1 MKIILKYILT
11 NIKERKLRTAVMFLS
26 ILLSSMLLFVSFSIG
41 ASYESAQQKMARGM
55 AGSAVLSVKA
65 ANGAIKTDELPP
77 LSSIEAGVG
86 VLKGTALYHENGCYE
101 TIDLIAADLT
111 ELDKINPPHLANG
124 EKITDFTGS
133 LVILPDR
140 FRPQILQTMTQSSSA
155 IRGERQ
161 PFCLFPPWPDSW
173 IRRTDTAKS

>member
-11 NIKERKLRTAVMFLS
+11 NIKERKLRTAVIFLS

-77 LSSIEAGVG
+77 
-86 VLKGTALYHENGCYE
+86 
-101 TIDLIAADLT
+101 
-111 ELDKINPPHLANG
+111 
-124 EKITDFTGS
+124 
-133 LVILPDR
+133 
-140 FRPQILQTMTQSSSA
+140 
-155 IRGERQ
+155 RQ
-161 PFCLFPPWPDSW
+161 AWAC
-173 IRRTDTAKS
+173 